1 MKVVDQEIVA
11 DEASQSTAPIEAA
24 LGDTPMPFLDGD
36 EATAA

>member
-11 DEASQSTAPIEAA
+11 DEASQSIASIEAA

-36 EATAA
+36 EAAVA